1 MPFGTNLCA
10 LSTKVTGS
18 PRKQQS
24 NARPIRRL
32 NWANRKPARVPSR
45 NASRQL
51 KSCRTPGATK
61 SEALK
66 PSKQKCYRSSLPH
79 QKASQQQGRPHRHPQ
94 RQRAALRCP
103 RSPRKRS
110 DAYFMYASDG
120 LNGEMGC
127 LSAAQRR
134 PVRRLVKR
142 RNLISRDTRRGPTS
156 RGTHR
161 RSAGRP
167 ELRRRPCCRRQ
178 SWRSGHRARESSR
191 RAPPGRQA

>member
-1 MPFGTNLCA
+1 MHA
-10 LSTKVTGS
+10 
-18 PRKQQS
+18 
-24 NARPIRRL
+24 
-32 NWANRKPARVPSR
+32 KPAKPIGLIENWPAPHYR

-51 KSCRTPGATK
+51 KSCRMPGAVR

-66 PSKQKCYRSSLPH
+66 LSEQTCYRSSLPN
-79 QKASQQQGRPHRHPQ
+79 QKSSQQQGRPHKSLK
-94 RQRAALRCP
+94 RQRATLRCP

-120 LNGEMGC
+120 LSGEMGC

-134 PVRRLVKR
+134 PVRRSAER

-156 RGTHR
+156 RGTR
-161 RSAGRP
+161 QRSAGQP
-167 ELRRRPCCRRQ
+167 EPRRRPYCRHR
-178 SWRSGHRARESSR
+178 SWRSGRRARGSSR